1 MLPKRH
7 EPVDPRVKSDW
18 LHLTVSVIRFYDKKA
33 YCAFFRAFFSEK
45 IQKKEVIPMK
55 KQRELELV
63 AIGHPDIF
71 ELSESEQRNFYIT
84 LLTRIL
90 ELYKEKKERE
100 EV

>member
-1 MLPKRH
+1 MVALNRKRN
-7 EPVDPRVKSDW
+7 
-18 LHLTVSVIRFYDKKA
+18 TFFMTKKRIA
-33 YCAFFRAFFSEK
+33 LFFVPFSLKNSE
-45 IQKKEVIPMK
+45 KEVIPMK
-55 KQRELELV
+55 KQKELELV